1 MASLNHFLQ
10 SPLTDA
16 QFQAFAQAQA
26 SLPPPP
32 AGELIQYPDTLTKVS
47 CQTSGTIEGFLPAS
61 QVIPS
66 LKVGSDSS
74 YIACGTDP
82 LISTAYVAIAD
93 QAYLVKNSVPR
104 VGVADSDEAFLRS
117 HNTTSDVQV
126 ADGSVTVHLNGVE
139 RIRINGNDTILAAS
153 SGVGVDYF
161 NIDTFGAFIGL
172 GGQPVFYANPSNNNT
187 RVFSPSGSSVLF
199 LENADEAKIQV
210 NSADRLVID
219 NTTSAL
225 VNAGHSLGVTVL
237 GVVVDN
243 AYSLPTNAGL
253 SGQVLTT
260 DGLGGSS
267 WVSGAGATGPTGPTG
282 PQGNQGTPG
291 ISGPTGVT
299 GPTGPT
305 GLTPAVGLFS
315 QTGTTT
321 VANTAVQT
329 SLLAPGVGTL
339 TVPAGTFTP
348 GMAFRYT
355 AGGVF
360 RDNAVNTLI
369 RFRLTNSGVLFDTG
383 LLTLPNINALQAW
396 SIDTTFVY
404 VGGTTMITNFNFTYS
419 TGSDSRGFT
428 AQQSNATFNPGI
440 SNTLDFT
447 IQWTVASANNTITSN
462 FGVITRLY

>member
-1 MASLNHFLQ
+1 MTSLNHFLQ

-26 SLPPPP
+26 SLPPGP
-32 AGELIQYPDTLTKVS
+32 APELIQYSDTLTKVT
-47 CQTSGTIEGFLPAS
+47 CAVSGTIEGFLPAS
-61 QVIPS
+61 QVTPS

-82 LISTAYVAIAD
+82 LTSTAHVSIAD
-93 QAYLVKNSVPR
+93 QAYIVKNSVPR
-104 VGVADSDEAFLRS
+104 VGVADTDEAFLRS

-153 SGVGVDYF
+153 SGAGVDYL

-187 RVFSPSGSSVLF
+187 RVFAPNGQAVLY
-199 LENADEAKIQV
+199 LENAGEAKIQA

-219 NTTSAL
+219 NTSSAL
-225 VNAGHSLGVTVL
+225 VNAGHSLGVTAL

-243 AYSLPTNAGL
+243 AYSLPANAGL

-282 PQGNQGTPG
+282 PPG
-291 ISGPTGVT
+291 LSGPTGAIGVT
-299 GPTGPT
+299 GATGPT
-305 GLTPAVGLFS
+305 GLTPAVGVFS
-315 QTGTTT
+315 QTGTQT

-329 SLLAPGVGTL
+329 SLIGPGVGTL
-339 TVPAGTFTP
+339 TIPGGFFTA

-355 AGGVF
+355 TGGVF
-360 RDNAVNTLI
+360 RDNANGTLI
-369 RFRLTNSGVLFDTG
+369 RFRLTNSGTLFDTG
-383 LLTLPNINALQAW
+383 PLTLQNLPALQAW
-396 SIDTTFVY
+396 NIDTTFVY
-404 VGGTTMITNFNFTYS
+404 IGGTTMVTNFTFTYS
-419 TGSDSRGFT
+419 NGSDSRGFT
-428 AQQSNATFNPGI
+428 SQQTNATFNPLV
-440 SNTLDFT
+440 SNTIDFT
-447 IQWTVASANNTITSN
+447 CQWTVANANNTITSN
-462 FGVITRLY
+462 FGVISRMY

>member
-1 MASLNHFLQ
+1 MAGLNHFLQ
-10 SPLTDA
+10 SPLVDA

-26 SLPPPP
+26 SLPPAPP
-32 AGELIQYPDTLTKVS
+32 GELIQYSDTLTKVS

-104 VGVADSDEAFLRS
+104 VGVADTDEAFLRS
-117 HNTTSDVQV
+117 QNTTSSVQV
-126 ADGSVTVHLNGVE
+126 IDGSVNVNVDGVQ
-139 RIRINGNDTILAAS
+139 RIRAGIYGPLLSGSGQPGAGVSCNINLDGDIFFNRDPDGSGVLPILYARS
-153 SGVGVDYF
+153 SGLELSSTDNSVNLALRNGVGV
-161 NIDTFGAFIGL
+161 
-172 GGQPVFYANPSNNNT
+172 V
-187 RVFSPSGSSVLF
+187 
-199 LENADEAKIQV
+199 V
-210 NSADRLVID
+210 NES
-219 NTTSAL
+219 
-225 VNAGHSLGVTVL
+225 
-237 GVVVDN
+237 
-243 AYSLPTNAGL
+243 YSLPTTAGL
-253 SGQVLTT
+253 NGEVLSTN
-260 DGLGGSS
+260 GLGQCF
-267 WVSGAGATGPTGPTG
+267 WVAPGVGATGVTGPSG

-291 ISGPTGVT
+291 LSGPTGVT

-339 TVPAGTFTP
+339 TVPAGTFTA

-360 RDNAVNTLI
+360 RDNANNTLI

-383 LLTLPNINALQAW
+383 LLTLPNIAASQAW

-447 IQWTVASANNTITSN
+447 VQWTVASANNTITSN
-462 FGVITRLY
+462 FGVITRIY